1 MNIPFLKYLKSNNQR
16 SEKMKKNI
24 AGGFILRGT
33 GILISLILVPLTI
46 DYVSSELYGVWLTL
60 SAIIHWIS
68 FFDVG
73 FGLGLRNKL
82 GVALAAGD
90 LKRAKILVSSTY
102 AILSLIFVPLAI
114 LLFIVCGYVNWSVVL
129 NVSRDLNPALVSCSR
144 IVVVSF
150 CFTLIMKVIQNVLQ
164 AYQKNALGGL
174 LDTISSIFTL
184 LTIFILT
191 KTTFPSLSYLAFA
204 FSSIPVFT
212 YLIYSVF
219 FYRFKNRAIS
229 PSINSVSKEAVKDVF
244 GLGSKYFFLQ
254 ISFVIIFQ
262 TTNILISQFAGPEQ
276 VTVYNVTFRYMNIA
290 LMVLNIVM
298 APVWSALT
306 EAYAKKDWKW
316 MKSLYARLM
325 KVYRLAVLSLIVF
338 LIASPLA
345 FKIWL
350 GDSVETSYTIT
361 ALVGL
366 YVAIRVWHTM
376 HATMVNGMGI
386 LKLQMYVAVIQ
397 LVLFPIISYL
407 LGHNFALIGV
417 IISNCII
424 VLISGV
430 TLSIQVRK
438 ILRQEASGIWLK

>member
-1 MNIPFLKYLKSNNQR
+1 MNIPFLKYLKSNNLR

-24 AGGFILRGT
+24 AGGFILRGI

-60 SAIIHWIS
+60 SAIIHWVS

-102 AILSLIFVPLAI
+102 AILSFIFVPLSII
-114 LLFIVCGYVNWSVVL
+114 LFVICKYVNWSVVL
-129 NVSRDLNPALVSCSR
+129 NVSQDLNPALVSCSR

-174 LDTISSIFTL
+174 LDTVSSICTL

-212 YLIYSVF
+212 YFIYSVF
-219 FYRFKNRAIS
+219 FYRFKNREIS
-229 PSINSVSKEAVKDVF
+229 PSINSVRKEAVKDVF
-244 GLGSKYFFLQ
+244 GLGSWYFFLQ

-262 TTNILISQFAGPEQ
+262 TTNIFISQFAGPEQ

-290 LMVLNIVM
+290 LMVLNIIM

-325 KVYRLAVLSLIVF
+325 MVYRLTVFALVIF

-350 GDSVETSYTIT
+350 GDSVETSYTVT

-386 LKLQMYVAVIQ
+386 LRLQIYVAIIQ
-397 LVLFPIISYL
+397 LVLFPIVSYL

-438 ILRQEASGIWLK
+438 ILCQDATGIWLK